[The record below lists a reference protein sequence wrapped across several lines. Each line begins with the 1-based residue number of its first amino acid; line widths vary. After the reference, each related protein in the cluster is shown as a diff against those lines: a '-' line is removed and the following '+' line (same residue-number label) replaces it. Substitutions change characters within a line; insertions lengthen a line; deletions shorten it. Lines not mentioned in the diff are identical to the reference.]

1 LDLQAAGREDDAA
14 KHKQGRA
21 SRAPGEALR
30 LQPLPQGVPGV
41 SHGRRNHPQ
50 AVTTGRESTYNNV
63 WKKKKEEE
71 IASTQYLEYCIVA

>member
-1 LDLQAAGREDDAA
+1 MDLQAAGREDDATE
-14 KHKQGRA
+14 HKQGRA

-41 SHGRRNHPQ
+41 SHGRRKHPQ

-71 IASTQYLEYCIVA
+71 FASTQYLEYCIVA